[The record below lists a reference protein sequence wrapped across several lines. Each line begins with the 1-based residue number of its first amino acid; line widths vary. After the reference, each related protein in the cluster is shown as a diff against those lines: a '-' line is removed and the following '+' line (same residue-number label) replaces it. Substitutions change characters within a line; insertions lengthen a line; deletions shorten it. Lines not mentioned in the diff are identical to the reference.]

1 MTSSMLSGERRWT
14 SARRG
19 GMTVL
24 GKVAVPKPI
33 NLPSQRLE
41 NHGLD
46 PNVEIVPKGTL
57 SWGNKSTSSA
67 TNAWGSSSG
76 SPNTDSASGSP
87 SHLCGRPSSAGGGTR
102 PSTAGSDRS
111 HEPHANAWGPSSRP
125 SSASGPVTLSHA
137 SLASL
142 RPHSAETKSSSSQLS
157 RFAET
162 SENPVAWNSA
172 VTIEKVGAMPCKRD
186 GFSLTSGDF
195 PSLGSEKECVGKDAE
210 SRDTRSSEGAT
221 MKERTGTSAIDDPKN
236 VTTNVESAN
245 SWRSDN
251 LPHNDDGPRPS
262 VEKWLGHPQP
272 YPGANIPP
280 PHYDAWHGSPV
291 NNPQGG
297 VWYRGPPQ
305 GGPPYRTPVAP
316 GNFPMD
322 PFLYYPPHIPS
333 GGLPNPQ
340 PSHGTGP
347 RGHHTKTGDMYRP
360 PMHDGFIHPG
370 MPIRPG
376 FYPVPVTYEGY
387 FRPPMGYC
395 NSSDRDAPF
404 MGMSAGPAGPA
415 VYNRY
420 LGQGQIASE
429 PASSHLV
436 PEQVEAGLP
445 CDNQGPYKVLLKQQ
459 GNLNSKNE
467 EENRIISTTTNQLIV
482 EKDDQQRMTPWENDW
497 DHKKE
502 VDLRRTLEVAPYSQ
516 ASANQETQFAESMK
530 AKSHGNEKIG
540 DGLQEKSAAAA
551 AGFSEVPKP
560 LATATKDSSLIQ
572 KIEGLNAKARAS
584 DVRHDVSPI
593 CRREEPNELQFND
606 THSDHVIAQEASAS
620 AVFPE
625 NRDFN
630 EVIDPGSSEL
640 SLSTVDR
647 NVKLYGGAHVHRR
660 PNRGM
665 QGRSDHHGRAK
676 VNTREVDGW
685 HKRPLLDSPGMMATP
700 NQESSVLARDDNAIG
715 AINKAESFS
724 SDSHGD
730 VPTPSMGDSKDT
742 QAQRT
747 KMRELAKQR
756 TRQLQEEEEER
767 TRKQRARALAKL
779 EELNRRTIAGEG
791 PNQWSENVSNDAIR
805 NKIQEPQNLDDPS
818 TRGSTISGEY
828 TTVSDPHVVANN
840 SESTMG
846 TNKNSPILSG
856 DAQSM
861 KPSSGS
867 KEQVVAHNQLRTLE
881 LEASINDA
889 VQKKNASEVN
899 GGGASLKH
907 KRTGNKQKPNI
918 PSEKT
923 EKIPHLIK
931 DSKVQTVV
939 ADISV
944 VDESSAIITEPV
956 AEHSTHARKKNNKS
970 GKSRHKV
977 EETSISA
984 ASPQISK
991 EANLTTE
998 YDKPKASQ
1006 SVMDPP
1012 SDPQPPING
1021 DENQSREQLPLLPV
1035 VETLGKGN
1043 GQWKSQHSRRMP
1055 RNAQNRP
1062 GEKIHGSDSVI
1073 WAPVRSLN
1081 KCEITDETLHK
1092 NEAGAVTSSVKIDNQ
1107 VQSMP
1112 KNKRAEREIYV
1123 PKPVVKEMA
1132 QQGTIHQDIFPMNQ
1146 AQDDNKADSSSKSS
1160 DNTRPAGAV
1169 SGNVGFST
1177 DHRNGDGRHHKQ
1189 SKAHA
1194 SWRQRGATE
1203 YGQGLQDQ
1211 SSYVSNAAGS
1221 FVQKSTEYQVPEKA
1235 TGSTI
1240 NEFTSHV
1247 DEWDPPDGWNDPNYS
1262 ASIPAVTAAVGRD
1275 QGVTSRG
1282 KRSQFKGHKGVGN
1295 NFDLNEKKLRSGDN
1309 EKNSSQSSVL
1319 GADQKDVFAA
1329 AKENRGVGERS
1340 TSHWQPKSRMVQPHN
1355 HQNSKPS
1362 DDQNVEA
1369 EAGQTNKMGSR
1380 PFSHATKTS
1389 DDVAQNQ
1396 SDRFTGARTIMEE
1409 GPDVGPH
1416 GARVEKK
1423 IYSRKDRPY
1432 SPVEGPIHTVEVAPA
1447 NTDTR
1452 RDQPLP
1458 TFYHKGGENNNRFGR
1473 GPESRRERNS
1483 SQHHKQQQH
1492 YPPANR
1498 DRQRQNLQYEYQP
1511 VGPHNG
1517 KPNMDNRPKDT
1528 TQHSG
1533 SRYVERGQGQSRRDG
1548 GNFHKQQADG
1558 VELNRAV

>member
-67 TNAWGSSSG
+67 TNAWGSSSV

-125 SSASGPVTLSHA
+125 SSASGPVTLSGHA
-137 SLASL
+137 SLTSL

-162 SENPVAWNSA
+162 SENPGAWNSA
-172 VTIEKVGAMPCKRD
+172 LTTEKVGMMPCKSD

-195 PSLGSEKECVGKDAE
+195 PTLGSEKECVGKDAE
-210 SRDTRSSEGAT
+210 SQDNRSNGGAT
-221 MKERTGTSAIDDPKN
+221 MKEGTGTSAIDDPEN
-236 VTTNVESAN
+236 VNTSVASAN
-245 SWRSDN
+245 SWRNDN
-251 LPHNDDGPRPS
+251 LPHNDDGSRPN

-280 PHYDAWHGSPV
+280 PHYDAWHGNPV

-322 PFLYYPPHIPS
+322 PFLYYPPQIPP

-340 PSHGTGP
+340 PPHGTGP
-347 RGHHTKTGDMYRP
+347 RGLHPKTGDIYRP

-370 MPIRPG
+370 MSIRPG
-376 FYPVPVTYEGY
+376 FYPGPVTYDGY
-387 FRPPMGYC
+387 YRPPMGYC
-395 NSSDRDAPF
+395 NSNDRDAPF
-404 MGMSAGPAGPA
+404 MGMPAGPAGPA
-415 VYNRY
+415 VYNRF
-420 LGQGQIASE
+420 LGQGQSASD
-429 PASSHLV
+429 PASSHGLSSGKGMV
-436 PEQVEAGLP
+436 PEQVESSLP

-459 GNLNSKNE
+459 GNINGKNE
-467 EENRIISTTTNQLIV
+467 EKDRINSTTTNQLIL
-482 EKDDQQRMTPWENDW
+482 EKADQQRVSPFENDW

-502 VDLRRTLEVAPYSQ
+502 VDLRRRKLGVEPYSQ
-516 ASANQETQFAESMK
+516 SSANQDAQSSESMK
-530 AKSHGNEKIG
+530 TKSHGNSRTG
-540 DGLQEKSAAAA
+540 DGLLEKVDAPAS
-551 AGFSEVPKP
+551 GFSEVPKS
-560 LATATKDSSLIQ
+560 LATSTKDSSLIQ

-584 DVRHDVSPI
+584 DVRHDAAPI
-593 CRREEPNELQFND
+593 CGREEPDEFQSD
-606 THSDHVIAQEASAS
+606 DKHSDHFVAHEVVVS

-630 EVIDPGSSEL
+630 EVLDPASSEL
-640 SLSTVDR
+640 TMSTVDR
-647 NVKLYGGAHVHRR
+647 NVKLHSGAPTHRR

-665 QGRSDHHGRAK
+665 QGRSDHHGRGK
-676 VNTREVDGW
+676 VNAQEVDGW

-700 NQESSVLARDDNAIG
+700 NQESSVLARDRNALG
-715 AINKAESFS
+715 AIHKAKPFS

-730 VPTPSMGDSKDT
+730 GPAPSIGDSNDS

-756 TRQLQEEEEER
+756 TKQLQEEEEER

-779 EELNRRTIAGEG
+779 EELNRRTVAGEG
-791 PNQWSENVSNDAIR
+791 PNQSFETDNDAIR
-805 NKIQEPQNLDDPS
+805 NKMEEPNSRTL
-818 TRGSTISGEY
+818 GTISGEH
-828 TTVSDPHVVANN
+828 TTVSDLHVATND
-840 SESTMG
+840 SESTLC
-846 TNKNSPILSG
+846 TNKNSPIVSG
-856 DAQSM
+856 DTSLK
-861 KPSSGS
+861 KPNSGN
-867 KEQVVAHNQLRTLE
+867 KEQVVAHNELRSLE
-881 LEASINDA
+881 QEVSISDA
-889 VQKKNASEVN
+889 AQSKNASEVN

-907 KRTGNKQKPNI
+907 KRTGKQKPNI

-931 DSKVQTVV
+931 ESKGQIVVAEIQTVV
-939 ADISV
+939 E
-944 VDESSAIITEPV
+944 ESSNIITDPV
-956 AEHSTHARKKNNKS
+956 AESSTHARKKNNKS
-970 GKSRHKV
+970 GKNRHKV
-977 EETSISA
+977 EEALLSA
-984 ASPQISK
+984 SSPQISK
-991 EANLTTE
+991 EAMLTTE
-998 YDKPKASQ
+998 YDKPRASQ

-1012 SDPQPPING
+1012 SDPQPP
-1021 DENQSREQLPLLPV
+1021 DENQFREQQPLLPV

-1081 KCEITDETLHK
+1081 KCEVTDETIQK
-1092 NEAGAVTSSVKIDNQ
+1092 NEAESVASSVKIDNQ
-1107 VQSMP
+1107 VQNIP

-1123 PKPVVKEMA
+1123 PKPVAKELA
-1132 QQGTIHQDIFPMNQ
+1132 QQGTIHQDISPMNQ
-1146 AQDDNKADSSSKSS
+1146 APDDNKADSSSQSS
-1160 DNTRPAGAV
+1160 DNTRSAGAV

-1194 SWRQRGATE
+1194 SWQQRGSTE

-1211 SSYVSNAAGS
+1211 SSYVSNAGS
-1221 FVQKSTEYQVPEKA
+1221 HVQKTVEYQLPEKA
-1235 TGSTI
+1235 TGSST
-1240 NEFTSHV
+1240 NEFVSQI
-1247 DEWDPPDGWNDPNYS
+1247 DEWDPPEGWNDPNYS
-1262 ASIPAVTAAVGRD
+1262 ASIPPVTVAVGRD
-1275 QGVTSRG
+1275 QGVTGRG
-1282 KRSQFKGHKGVGN
+1282 KRSQSKGHKGISN
-1295 NFDLNEKKLRSGDN
+1295 NYDLNEKKFRSGDN
-1309 EKNSSQSSVL
+1309 EKISSDSEVL
-1319 GADQKDVFAA
+1319 EADQKDVSAA
-1329 AKENRGVGERS
+1329 AKENWGVGERS
-1340 TSHWQPKSRMVQPHN
+1340 TSHWQPKARMVQQPHN
-1355 HQNSKPS
+1355 Y
-1362 DDQNVEA
+1362 QNVDA
-1369 EAGQTNKMGSR
+1369 EAAQTNKMGPR
-1380 PFSHATKTS
+1380 LTSHRIKTS

-1396 SDRFTGARTIMEE
+1396 YDTSTGARTITEE
-1409 GPDVGPH
+1409 GSNVGHH
-1416 GARVEKK
+1416 GARGEKK
-1423 IYSRKDRPY
+1423 ISSRKERPY
-1432 SPVEGPIHTVEVAPA
+1432 SPNQGPIRTVDVAPA
-1447 NTDTR
+1447 NTDVR
-1452 RDQPLP
+1452 REQQLP
-1458 TFYHKGGENNNRFGR
+1458 TFYHKGGENNNRYGR
-1473 GPESRRERNS
+1473 GSESRRERNT
-1483 SQHHKQQQH
+1483 SQHHKQH
-1492 YPPANR
+1492 HHPPANR

-1511 VGPHNG
+1511 VGSHNS
-1517 KPNMDNRPKDT
+1517 KPNNDRPKDT
-1528 TQHSG
+1528 TQHSS

-1548 GNFHKQQADG
+1548 GNFYKQQG
-1558 VELNRAV
+1558 GPV